1 MSRLPFFFV
10 LLASLLF
17 SGLTLAPDAHAGEN
31 GAMTHV
37 GDHIAAHGMEHFADT
52 GDTEERQDSDHPPA
66 QHHNCSVDLPR
77 AMKENTADRT
87 FGANLFAPLKD
98 ALLLSGALKVLIEPP
113 IA

>member
-1 MSRLPFFFV
+1 MSRLPIFFV

-17 SGLTLAPDAHAGEN
+17 SGLALAPDAHAGEN
-31 GAMTHV
+31 RGMTHV

-52 GDTEERQDSDHPPA
+52 GDTEEPQDSDHPPA

-77 AMKENTADRT
+77 AMKENRADRT

-98 ALLLSGALKVLIEPP
+98 ALLVSGALKVLIEPP
-113 IA
+113 IT